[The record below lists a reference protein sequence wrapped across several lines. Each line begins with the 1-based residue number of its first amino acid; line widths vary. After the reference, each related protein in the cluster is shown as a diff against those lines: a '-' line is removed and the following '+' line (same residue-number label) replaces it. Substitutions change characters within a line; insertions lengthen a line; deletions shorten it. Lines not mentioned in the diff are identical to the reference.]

1 MSLFVKRQVVIL
13 AISRRGKTM
22 SEQTQK
28 DTATGAT
35 DETLEQTVQQ
45 QTAEQQPTD
54 PDSAVAE
61 DNAEQPTSESD
72 VDGSELEQLK
82 AKLAQAEASLTDQKE
97 AVLRAHAESD
107 NIRRRAERDVQSAH
121 KFALESFVE
130 SLLPVIDSLEQGLAQ
145 PAESEE
151 AKALKEGME
160 LTLKIFIDTLKK
172 KNVEQL
178 DPVGESF
185 NPELHEAM
193 SMQENEEFEAN
204 AVIAVFQ
211 KGYALNGRLVRPAR
225 VVVNKGKAPSIDQ
238 KV

>member
-1 MSLFVKRQVVIL
+1 
-13 AISRRGKTM
+13 M

-28 DTATGAT
+28 DTAAGTADEAVEQNAQEQMVEEQSTDTDTTAAEDITG
-35 DETLEQTVQQ
+35 
-45 QTAEQQPTD
+45 QQP
-54 PDSAVAE
+54 
-61 DNAEQPTSESD
+61 SESETA
-72 VDGSELEQLK
+72 GSEVEQLK
-82 AKLAQAEASLTDQKE
+82 AQLEQAEASLTEQKE

-160 LTLKIFIDTLKK
+160 LTLKIFLDTLSK

-193 SMQENEEFEAN
+193 SMQENADFEAN